1 MCWEVEAGEFL
12 EACGSAS
19 LVHACISEQEILPLR
34 RRKVRLDTLGCPLT
48 FMCTFWY
55 MNMYIHTQMHSEG
68 GCPVNTM
75 CPVIKHHV
83 SLFLGPS
90 VAHSLSHMRALS
102 RSPNTGLVGSAPSPK
117 ATLLRSGCGKRQ
129 ACFLQFC
136 HPGAPGKPA
145 GSADGGMGNVQ

>member
-1 MCWEVEAGEFL
+1 MSSDFYVYL
-12 EACGSAS
+12 
-19 LVHACISEQEILPLR
+19 LVHEH
-34 RRKVRLDTLGCPLT
+34 VYT
-48 FMCTFWY
+48 
-55 MNMYIHTQMHSEG
+55 HTNAFRG
-68 GCPVNTM
+68 RVPVNTM

-102 RSPNTGLVGSAPSPK
+102 RSPDTGLVGSAPSPK